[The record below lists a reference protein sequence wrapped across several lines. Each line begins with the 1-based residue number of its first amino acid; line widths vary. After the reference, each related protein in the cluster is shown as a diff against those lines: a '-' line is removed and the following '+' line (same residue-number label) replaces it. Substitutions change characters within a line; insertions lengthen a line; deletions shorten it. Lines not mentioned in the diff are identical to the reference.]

1 MTFLL
6 SSAFHRARLFLP
18 GNLLFE
24 RFITFEKSAM
34 PRDKCERN
42 VKSDVIFSN
51 KKNVVRVSA
60 RIKRVDDFGQL
71 LRACRFDIAG
81 SW

>member
-1 MTFLL
+1 
-6 SSAFHRARLFLP
+6 
-18 GNLLFE
+18 
-24 RFITFEKSAM
+24 M